1 MTYSEKKDIILEK
14 TLRKIIAFLIIMAFL
29 IPLITPESFAA
40 GKVSI
45 SGGDSVNG
53 GDTFTVTVAYS
64 GDNIGRVDGQM
75 TYDTNK
81 LTYISG
87 GSSSGNTGYIQL
99 KEAGTGSVTFNIKF
113 QAVSEGS
120 TDINVTTNEMYSID
134 ETPLD
139 NPSAA
144 KTINISGNA
153 DSNELITETRSPDE
167 PVENTTVKGV
177 DEKGDEGESTVNTT
191 AVLII
196 SAAVLIV
203 IIAVIIAVLMKK
215 KRAGKAGEDA
225 GRGVHAGVEDE
236 SEDN

>member
-1 MTYSEKKDIILEK
+1 
-14 TLRKIIAFLIIMAFL
+14 
-29 IPLITPESFAA
+29 
-40 GKVSI
+40 
-45 SGGDSVNG
+45 
-53 GDTFTVTVAYS
+53 
-64 GDNIGRVDGQM
+64 M

-120 TDINVTTNEMYSID
+120 TDINVTTNEMYSVD

-215 KRAGKAGEDA
+215 KKDQERQEKMQDE
-225 GRGVHAGVEDE
+225 GVHAGVEDE